1 MMIHVKLTKLLF
13 DTMRADL
20 RRPHPF
26 AYERVGFI
34 LARKEQADVAL
45 NIFATSYQPIPDAQY
60 MNDPNVGAK
69 IGADALRGIMQK
81 AYQSKDCIMHVHLH
95 EHSGPPRFSKTDRFG
110 YNQMIPSF
118 HNIGGAAVHGGMVF
132 SFDSAIGLIWI
143 SKSSEPLPVNKLSII
158 GYPLQIQKTGVGG
171 YV

>member
-1 MMIHVKLTKLLF
+1 MIHVKLTKLLF

-26 AYERVGFI
+26 AYERVGFF
-34 LARKEQADVAL
+34 LARKEQAEDAL
-45 NIFATSYQPIPDAQY
+45 TIFATSYQSIPDGQY
-60 MNDPNVGAK
+60 VNDPNVGAK

-81 AYQSKDCIMHVHLH
+81 AYQSRDCILHVHLH
-95 EHSGPPRFSKTDRFG
+95 EHTGPPRFSKTDRFG

-132 SFDSAIGLIWI
+132 SFDSAIGLIWT
-143 SKSSEPLPVNKLSII
+143 SKDSEPLLVNKLYIV

>member
-1 MMIHVKLTKLLF
+1 MIHVKMTKSIY

-34 LARKEQADVAL
+34 LARKEVSSETL
-45 NIFATSYQPIPDAQY
+45 SIFATNYHPILDSHY
-60 MNDPNVGAK
+60 INDPDVGAK
-69 IGADALRGIMQK
+69 IGAAALRGIMER
-81 AYQSKDCIMHVHLH
+81 AYPTKECIIHVHLH
-95 EHSGPPRFSKTDRFG
+95 DHSGPPRFSKADRIG

-118 HNIGGAAVHGGMVF
+118 HNIGGTAVHGGMVF
-132 SFDSAIGLIWI
+132 SFDNAIGLIWT
-143 SKSSEPLPVNKLSII
+143 SKNKEPFFVNKLSII
-158 GYPLQIQKTGVGG
+158 GYPLEIKETGAGF

>member
-1 MMIHVKLTKLLF
+1 MIHVKLTKLLF
-13 DTMRADL
+13 DTMRTDL

-34 LARKEQADVAL
+34 LARKEHADDAL
-45 NIFATSYQPIPDAQY
+45 TIFATSYQPIPDDQY
-60 MNDPNVGAK
+60 LNDLNVGAK

-81 AYQSKDCIMHVHLH
+81 AYQSKDCILHVHLH
-95 EHSGPPRFSKTDRFG
+95 EHSGPPGFSKTDRFG

-118 HNIGGAAVHGGMVF
+118 HNIGGDAVHGGMVF
-132 SFDSAIGLIWI
+132 SFDNAIGLIWT
-143 SKSSEPLPVNKLSII
+143 SKNSEPVSVSKLSIV